1 MAKPLS
7 VASIFD
13 AYRFQGF
20 ITRKRVKEHE
30 GDLTSLVITLSR
42 RQKKRYAVCAER
54 NIGASTTVRLAW
66 REISPVVIE
75 RFTLNTNAAALNVRP
90 AV

>member
-1 MAKPLS
+1 MANPLS

-42 RQKKRYAVCAER
+42 RQKNDMRH
-54 NIGASTTVRLAW
+54 VRKG
-66 REISPVVIE
+66 ISE
-75 RFTLNTNAAALNVRP
+75 LLRP
-90 AV
+90 